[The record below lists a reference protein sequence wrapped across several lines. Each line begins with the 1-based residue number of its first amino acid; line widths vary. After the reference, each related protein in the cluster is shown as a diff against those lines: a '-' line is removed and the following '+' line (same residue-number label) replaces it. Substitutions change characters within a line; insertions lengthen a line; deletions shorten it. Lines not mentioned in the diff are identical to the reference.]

1 MIATIGLLIGIVLGF
16 VLDINISDKLL
27 PYMSV
32 AILACL
38 DSVFGAVRANLSKNF
53 QPDIFISG
61 FFGNA
66 LLAALLAY
74 LGDKLGIPIYI
85 AAVIVFGGRIFDNFA
100 IIRRLLLEQL
110 KLKKIHRMRKNIKKK
125 QEFDNI

>member
-1 MIATIGLLIGIVLGF
+1 MLLGLL
-16 VLDINISDKLL
+16 LDVNIPDTLS

-38 DSVFGAVRANLSKNF
+38 DSVFGAVRASLSKNF
-53 QPDIFISG
+53 KSDIFISG

-66 LLAALLAY
+66 VLAAGLAY
-74 LGDKLGIPIYI
+74 LGDKLGIPMYI

-100 IIRRLLLEQL
+100 VIRRLLIERL
-110 KLKKIHRMRKNIKKK
+110 KSRKRG
-125 QEFDNI
+125 E

>member
-1 MIATIGLLIGIVLGF
+1 MIAVIGLLIGVILGF
-16 VLDINISDKLL
+16 VLDVNISDKFS

-38 DSVFGAVRANLSKNF
+38 DSVFGAIRANLSKNF
-53 QPDIFISG
+53 QADIFISG

-100 IIRRLLLEQL
+100 IIRRLLLEQ
-110 KLKKIHRMRKNIKKK
+110 IKNKKK
-125 QEFDNI
+125 DVDKKKLRDKENLSDA

>member
-1 MIATIGLLIGIVLGF
+1 MIAFIGLLIGIIVGI
-16 VLDINISDKLL
+16 VWKVDIPEKFS

-38 DSVFGAVRANLSKNF
+38 DSVFGAIRASLSKNF
-53 QPDIFISG
+53 QADIFISG

-66 LLAALLAY
+66 ALAVALAY

-100 IIRRLLLEQL
+100 IVRRLLIE
-110 KLKKIHRMRKNIKKK
+110 KARSR
-125 QEFDNI
+125 

>member
-1 MIATIGLLIGIVLGF
+1 MIAILGLLVGIIVGIVW
-16 VLDINISDKLL
+16 DISIPEKFS
-27 PYMSV
+27 PYISV

-38 DSVFGAVRANLSKNF
+38 DSVFGAIRANLSKNF
-53 QPDIFISG
+53 QADIFISG

-66 LLAALLAY
+66 ALAAGLAY

-100 IIRRLLLEQL
+100 IVRRLLIE
-110 KLKKIHRMRKNIKKK
+110 KARSR
-125 QEFDNI
+125 

>member
-1 MIATIGLLIGIVLGF
+1 MIAIIGLLIGIILG
-16 VLDINISDKLL
+16 LKLNITIPEQFS

-38 DSVFGAVRANLSKNF
+38 DSVFGAIKGSLAKNF
-53 QPDIFISG
+53 RADIFISG

-66 LLAALLAY
+66 ILAAALAF

-100 IIRRLLLEQL
+100 VIRRLLLD
-110 KLKKIHRMRKNIKKK
+110 KVKKK
-125 QEFDNI
+125 

>member
-1 MIATIGLLIGIVLGF
+1 MVAVIGLLIGMLLGIVF
-16 VLDINISDKLL
+16 DIDIPSNFS

-53 QPDIFISG
+53 KADIFISG
-61 FFGNA
+61 FFGNSI
-66 LLAALLAY
+66 LAACLAY
-74 LGDKLGIPIYI
+74 LGDKLGIPMYI

-100 IIRRLLLEQL
+100 IIRRILLDRL
-110 KLKKIHRMRKNIKKK
+110 KEKDKV
-125 QEFDNI
+125 

>member
-1 MIATIGLLIGIVLGF
+1 MIAVIGLLIGIILGF
-16 VLDINISDKLL
+16 VLDVNISDKFS

-53 QPDIFISG
+53 QTDIFISG

-66 LLAALLAY
+66 LLAAGLAY

-100 IIRRLLLEQL
+100 IIRRLVLEGFRSRD
-110 KLKKIHRMRKNIKKK
+110 KKEVKR
-125 QEFDNI
+125 